1 LLLTLHCP
9 STIIFIMR
17 AVRVFFFLAG
27 AVILI
32 AAAEGCAY
40 AKKDVVQVPC
50 VISDTV
56 SYAKDIA
63 PIISSNC
70 FSCHSPASNTSGIL
84 LDSYD
89 ALKFWAENGYLYGT
103 ISHGVGYRPMPDGGG
118 KLNDCTI
125 GIIKKWID
133 KGTPQ

>member
-1 LLLTLHCP
+1 
-9 STIIFIMR
+9 MR

-56 SYAKDIA
+56 SYAKNIA
-63 PIISSNC
+63 PIISNNC
-70 FSCHSPASNTSGIL
+70 FGCHSQASNISGIL
-84 LDSYD
+84 LDNYD
-89 ALKFWAENGYLYGT
+89 ALKFWAENGYLYGV
-103 ISHGVGYRPMPDGGG
+103 ISHGSGYRPMPDSGV
-118 KLNDCTI
+118 KLSDCAI
-125 GIIKKWID
+125 GTIKKWID
-133 KGTPQ
+133 NGTPQ

>member
-1 LLLTLHCP
+1 
-9 STIIFIMR
+9 MR
-17 AVRVFFFLAG
+17 KGLVFCFLAA
-27 AVILI
+27 AVIFM

-40 AKKDVVQVPC
+40 AKKDLVQVPC

-63 PIISSNC
+63 PIISTNC
-70 FSCHSPASNTSGIL
+70 FACHSAASNTSGIL
-84 LDSYD
+84 LDSYN

-103 ISHGVGYRPMPDGGG
+103 ISHGANYKAMPQGGG
-118 KLNDCTI
+118 KLSDCNI
-125 GIIKKWID
+125 ALIKKWID